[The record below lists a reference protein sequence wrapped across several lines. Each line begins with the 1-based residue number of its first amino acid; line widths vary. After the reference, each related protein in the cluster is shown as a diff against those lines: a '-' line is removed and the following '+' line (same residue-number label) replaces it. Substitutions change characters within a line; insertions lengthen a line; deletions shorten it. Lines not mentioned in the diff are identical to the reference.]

1 MEEDGSLC
9 PNFVLCGL
17 LQLLLGSELVGVT
30 ALLLSAVSSSW
41 GKSGVALS
49 ANHLV
54 AVVLSGQ
61 NLERW
66 LNSTTTKTKNQVES
80 RLLLDVVIAESSTV
94 LELLTSEDESLLI
107 RGNSLLVL
115 DLGLH
120 VIDSVRG
127 LDIKGDGLTREG
139 LNEDLHV

>member
-1 MEEDGSLC
+1 M
-9 PNFVLCGL
+9 
-17 LQLLLGSELVGVT
+17 T
-30 ALLLSAVSSSW
+30 TLLLSAVSSSW

-49 ANHLV
+49 ANHLIT
-54 AVVLSGQ
+54 VVLSGQ

-66 LNSTTTKTKNQVES
+66 LNGTTTETEDEVKS
-80 RLLLDVVIAESSTV
+80 RLLLDVVIAEGSTV

-107 RGNSLLVL
+107 RGDSLLVL
-115 DLGLH
+115 NLGLY

-139 LNEDLHV
+139 LNEDLHVKKQN